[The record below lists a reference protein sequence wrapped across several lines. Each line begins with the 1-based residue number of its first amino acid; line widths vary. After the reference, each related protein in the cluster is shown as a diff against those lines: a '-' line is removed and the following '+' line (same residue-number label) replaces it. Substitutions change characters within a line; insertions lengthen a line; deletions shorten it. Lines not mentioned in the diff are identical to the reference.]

1 MAGHVSAVLTLD
13 GEVAGFLEAVGEG
26 VGAAGEEEE
35 HLDGFFGV
43 VDGIAGCISKSRYV
57 FRIGES
63 LVRLG

>member
-35 HLDGFFGV
+35 HCCGWVWGGCRRWMGKGVFG
-43 VDGIAGCISKSRYV
+43 DYSG
-57 FRIGES
+57 S
-63 LVRLG
+63 LG